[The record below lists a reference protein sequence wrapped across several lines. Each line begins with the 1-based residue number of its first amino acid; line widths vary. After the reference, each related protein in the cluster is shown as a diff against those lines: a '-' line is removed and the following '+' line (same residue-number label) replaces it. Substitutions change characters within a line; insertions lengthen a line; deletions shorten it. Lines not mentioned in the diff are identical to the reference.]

1 LDLAVR
7 KTVRA
12 VQVMTARKR
21 RKREEALSLVS
32 GAKVMPMS
40 TSNLKEMLI
49 LISQILKSKSKP
61 TNQIST

>member
-1 LDLAVR
+1 LVVR

-21 RKREEALSLVS
+21 KRALGLGSV
-32 GAKVMPMS
+32 AKVMLMS
-40 TSNLKEMLI
+40 TLNLKEMLT
-49 LISQILKSKSKP
+49 LMSQILRSKSKL